1 VVVTGKTNA
10 ARERWTLWASELET
24 VREGLWLGQELPGAV
39 GVGRTRTLQLEPG
52 LSYLE
57 TDYAP
62 CRELA
67 IHSRMELAE
76 PRLVLTVALQGASL
90 FVDDGGEQLVFRE
103 GSTTLTAFR
112 SSLGER
118 RYEAD
123 RRLTQLRFAMDRAW
137 LDRHFDPA
145 RVADVLSPRTR
156 HTVQHRPAQPTA
168 LVAAQELLRCGSD
181 PAGGLLQ
188 MRSAALS
195 LLCAELQA
203 GGVLVD
209 AEPLRLSARDVTLA
223 QRARDVLSQEF
234 RNPPTI
240 AELARRVGVNP
251 CKLTQLFRD
260 CFRDTP
266 YGVLTEIR
274 MREAYRLLES
284 TRCPVKIAASK
295 VGYGHAS
302 NFSAAFTR
310 RFGVAPKSVAKK

>member
-1 VVVTGKTNA
+1 MLSGKTDA
-10 ARERWTLWASELET
+10 ARERWTLWASELES
-24 VREGLWLGQELPGAV
+24 VRDGLWLGQHLPGAV
-39 GVGRTRTLQLEPG
+39 GSGRTRTLQLEPG

-57 TDYAP
+57 TVYVP

-67 IHSRMELAE
+67 VLSRMELAE
-76 PRLVLTVALQGASL
+76 PRLVLTVALQGGSL
-90 FVDDGGEQLVFRE
+90 FVDDGGEELVFRE
-103 GSTTLTAFR
+103 GSTTLTSFL
-112 SSLGER
+112 SSRGER

-137 LDRHFDPA
+137 LERHFDPT

-156 HTVQHRPAQPTA
+156 HTVQHQPALPSA
-168 LVAAQELLRCGSD
+168 LIAAQELLRCGSEQT
-181 PAGGLLQ
+181 GELLRI
-188 MRSAALS
+188 RSVALS

-209 AEPLRLSARDVTLA
+209 PAPPRLANRDLALA
-223 QRARDVLSQEF
+223 QRARDVLSEEF
-234 RNPPTI
+234 RNPPTVG
-240 AELARRVGVNP
+240 ELARRVGVNP

-260 CFRDTP
+260 CFQDTP

-284 TRCPVKIAASK
+284 TRCPVKVAAGE

-302 NFSAAFTR
+302 NFSVAFR
-310 RFGVAPKSVAKK
+310 KRFGVAPKRVAKK